1 MCRALLS
8 PLPAPPS
15 NVGSPLSEVWSW
27 SLESRDSRLEEET
40 PEGDED
46 DRDDEEAKE
55 ASSKESL
62 WRRVEAVAPAPAP
75 APAAGEGVWKGR
87 GIYPTE
93 ELVETRGCGCVCGC
107 GRRVIF
113 A

>member
-1 MCRALLS
+1 M
-8 PLPAPPS
+8 
-15 NVGSPLSEVWSW
+15 
-27 SLESRDSRLEEET
+27 ESRDRRLEEET

-62 WRRVEAVAPAPAP
+62 CRVPAMAPAPAP
-75 APAAGEGVWKGR
+75 APEPGEGLWKGR

-93 ELVETRGCGCVCGC
+93 ELMGDDGVCS
-107 GRRVIF
+107 
-113 A
+113 